1 MARGKK
7 IKEESNINL
16 EKEQIINELKSEI
29 TNKVKEDVTKEVIDE
44 IKEDVKVLVYND
56 VKEDL
61 TTDLEKEIKKENKK
75 ILRSKNHK
83 ILRRDFF
90 ILILLAIVGLLI
102 YYMYEKNYFSVVINP
117 DTTVTNT
124 VDTKKNEIEE
134 DYSYLIDNVK
144 VNLPLDNLNAF
155 YLYTGLYDEV
165 SINSAI
171 KLNIAY
177 SKIKKDE
184 FSEEEMKI
192 AYQEIFGT
200 LKNYQAQDFDYE
212 CKHFIYE
219 TKEQKYILE
228 SNNCFTLSTKE
239 IKEKVTK
246 ITQDEDN
253 IIINTVMG
261 VYDSSNNSL
270 YDYQNLYTPIAT
282 NMTKNFNLEE
292 YSAYLSS
299 YQYTFKYVDGDYRFN
314 KIVKID

>member
-1 MARGKK
+1 MVKVKK

-29 TNKVKEDVTKEVIDE
+29 TDKVKEDITKEVMDD
-44 IKEDVKVLVYND
+44 IKEDVKVLVYNE
-56 VKEDL
+56 VKDDL
-61 TTDLEKEIKKENKK
+61 TADLEKEIKKENKK

-90 ILILLAIVGLLI
+90 ILILLAIISFLI
-102 YYMYEKNYFSVVINP
+102 YYMYEKNYFSIVINP
-117 DTTVTNT
+117 DEKVTNT
-124 VDTKKNEIEE
+124 VNNKTNTNNK
-134 DYSYLIDNVK
+134 DYSYLIDNIKVK
-144 VNLPLDNLNAF
+144 LPLDNLNAF
-155 YLYTGLYDEV
+155 YLYTGVYDEV
-165 SINSAI
+165 SINSNI

-184 FSEEEMKI
+184 FSEEEMRI

-212 CKHFIYE
+212 CKHFKYDI
-219 TKEQKYILE
+219 KGQKYILT

-239 IKEKVTK
+239 IKEKVIK
-246 ITQDEDN
+246 ITQDEDSV
-253 IIINTVMG
+253 IINTIMG

-282 NMTKNFNLEE
+282 NMSKNFNLEE